1 MAPQP
6 QWLALLL
13 SVLITAAALLA
24 FGECVLGAVT

>member
-1 MAPQP
+1 MVPQP

-24 FGECVLGAVT
+24 FCEWVLGPVT